1 MTRALTRPRG
11 GRAPAHP
18 YWCAPDHTC
27 SATTITGGQHR
38 STPLAWDTDD
48 ARYVA
53 TRTHT
58 PNVGGRLE
66 LRVVADLHPDDTI
79 AHHQAALLAQLI
91 QHAVHTAART
101 ASRAAGRRSAA
112 AA

>member
-1 MTRALTRPRG
+1 MTRTVTRRRA
-11 GRAPAHP
+11 GRAPVHP
-18 YWCAPDHTC
+18 YWCAADHTC

-38 STPLAWDTDD
+38 SAPLSWDTAD

-58 PNVGGRLE
+58 PHVGGRLE
-66 LRVVADLHPDDTI
+66 LRVVADLHPDETI

-91 QHAVHTAART
+91 QQAVHTAARAAT
-101 ASRAAGRRSAA
+101 RSAGRRTDAA
-112 AA
+112 A